1 LIRATGAS
9 TLPREPVNRVSSVA
23 QTEVRGPLGSFR
35 MRLRQDAS
43 EHWGVPP
50 RLAEA
55 LFVLPFIGAVLV
67 VLARVHKPLFR
78 FITNEDSVLE
88 WPQFVGFAAASILAF
103 ACTWRL
109 QQAGRPLLAL
119 AYLAFGLGC
128 FFVAGEE
135 IAWGQRILGYGTP
148 ERLEEIN
155 EQKEVTVHNIDS
167 VQQLTNV
174 VYLIAGLY
182 GSIGAWIVRWRWRH
196 RPSEL
201 VDFLMPPLFLTAAFF
216 VMFGYKLLRFA
227 FFPESSF
234 TVTRIGE
241 WPELCL
247 AFGFSAFA
255 GLQWRRLRGPVNFRT
270 MVHGRGVRRFR

>member
-1 LIRATGAS
+1 
-9 TLPREPVNRVSSVA
+9 VKRVSNVA
-23 QTEVRGPLGSFR
+23 QTEVGGPLGSFR
-35 MRLRQDAS
+35 IRLRQEAS
-43 EHWGVPP
+43 DPWGVPP
-50 RLAEA
+50 GLAEA
-55 LFVLPFIGAVLV
+55 LFVLPFIGAVAV
-67 VLARVHKPLFR
+67 VLTRLHKPLFR
-78 FITNEDSVLE
+78 FVTDEDSVLE
-88 WPQFVGFAAASILAF
+88 WPQFLGFAAASILAF
-103 ACTWRL
+103 ACAWRL
-109 QQAGRPLLAL
+109 RGTGRPLLAL

-255 GLQWRRLRGPVNFRT
+255 WLQWRRLRDPVNVRT
-270 MVHGRGVRRFR
+270 MVEGRDARRFR

>member
-1 LIRATGAS
+1 
-9 TLPREPVNRVSSVA
+9 VKRVSNVA
-23 QTEVRGPLGSFR
+23 QTEVGGPLGSFR
-35 MRLRQDAS
+35 IRLRQEAS
-43 EHWGVPP
+43 DPWGVPP
-50 RLAEA
+50 GLAEA
-55 LFVLPFIGAVLV
+55 LFVLPFIGAVAV
-67 VLARVHKPLFR
+67 VLTRLHKPLFR
-78 FITNEDSVLE
+78 FVTDEDSVLE
-88 WPQFVGFAAASILAF
+88 WPQFLGFAAASILAF
-103 ACTWRL
+103 ACAWRL
-109 QQAGRPLLAL
+109 REAGRPLLAL

-227 FFPESSF
+227 FFPGSSF

-255 GLQWRRLRGPVNFRT
+255 WLQWRRLRDPVNVRT
-270 MVHGRGVRRFR
+270 MV

>member
-1 LIRATGAS
+1 VTS
-9 TLPREPVNRVSSVA
+9 FA
-23 QTEVRGPLGSFR
+23 QTEVGGLLGSFR
-35 MRLRQDAS
+35 MRLRQEAS
-43 EHWGVPP
+43 RRWGVAPG
-50 RLAEA
+50 LAEA
-55 LFVLPFIGAVLV
+55 LFVLPFIGAVGI
-67 VLARVHKPLFR
+67 VLARLLHKPLFR
-78 FITNEDSVLE
+78 FVTDEDSVLE

-103 ACTWRL
+103 ACAWRL
-109 QQAGRPLLAL
+109 RKADRPLLAL

-135 IAWGQRILGYGTP
+135 IAWAQRILGYGTP

-155 EQKEVTVHNIDS
+155 EQREVTVHNIDT

-201 VDFLMPPLFLTAAFF
+201 VDFLMPPLFLTGAFF

-227 FFPESSF
+227 FISESGF

-247 AFGFSAFA
+247 AFAFSAFA
-255 GLQWRRLRGPVNFRT
+255 WLQWCRLRAPVSVRT
-270 MVHGRGVRRFR
+270 KVHGRGGRRFR

>member
-1 LIRATGAS
+1 
-9 TLPREPVNRVSSVA
+9 VNRVSNVA
-23 QTEVRGPLGSFR
+23 QTEVGGPLGSFR
-35 MRLRQDAS
+35 IRLRQEAS
-43 EHWGVPP
+43 DPWGVPP
-50 RLAEA
+50 GLAEA
-55 LFVLPFIGAVLV
+55 LFVLPFIGAVAV
-67 VLARVHKPLFR
+67 VLTRLHKPLFR
-78 FITNEDSVLE
+78 FVTDEDSVLE
-88 WPQFVGFAAASILAF
+88 WPQFLGFAAASILAF
-103 ACTWRL
+103 ACAWRL
-109 QQAGRPLLAL
+109 REAGRPLLAL

-196 RPSEL
+196 RPSKL

-255 GLQWRRLRGPVNFRT
+255 WLQWRRREIP
-270 MVHGRGVRRFR
+270 